1 MKFKKSEILISTL
14 ACFIPLIAGLLLW
27 NRLPD
32 VIATHFN
39 ANGEADGFM
48 SKPMAVTVLPVFIGA
63 INLLALFVTSHDPR
77 REGQSEKILKLV
89 LWLCPVVSVFTGFMI
104 YSKALGNELNVNGI
118 VNIMMG
124 LLFTVIGNYL
134 PKTRQSYTIGIKV
147 PWTLDSEENWIR
159 THRMAG
165 PLWMAG
171 GILVMIFGFIPG
183 IPFWVMMAV
192 LLLMGAVP
200 VIYSFIL
207 YRKGI

>member
-1 MKFKKSEILISTL
+1 MKFKKSEIIISTL
-14 ACFIPLIAGLLLW
+14 ACFIPLIAGLVLW

-48 SKPMAVTVLPVFIGA
+48 SKPMAVTVLPAFIGA
-63 INLLALFVTSHDPR
+63 INLFALFVTGHDPR

-89 LWLCPVVSVFTGFMI
+89 LWLCPVISVFTGFMI

-124 LLFTVIGNYL
+124 MLFTVIGNYL

-183 IPFWVMMAV
+183 IPFWAMMAV
-192 LLLMGAVP
+192 VLLMGAVP